1 MLLFYHISM
10 KASIKN
16 IQIDDPLYPPLLKE
30 IPGPPRELFFRGV
43 LPQGN
48 NTLIAI
54 VGTRKATSAG
64 KLLAKQTAYEL
75 AEKNI
80 IIVSGLALGID
91 ASAHEGAISSGG
103 RTIAVLANGLD
114 SVYPYQHEHLAEKI
128 IEQGGCIISEYP
140 EGTPS
145 FPNQFL
151 ERNRIIS
158 GLCIATIVV
167 EAPIRSGSIATARN
181 AIEQGREVFV
191 FPGLPSHQNYK
202 GSHMLIRSGARL
214 VTSVE
219 DILEDL
225 GEVIP
230 IVEQDARES
239 ETISIKEINIK
250 TDNETEM
257 IIINTLAKSKKALSV
272 DNMIELTTLEPHIVH
287 QYLAIL
293 LIKGY
298 IEENNNFYTIKKL
311 E

>member
-1 MLLFYHISM
+1 M

-16 IQIDDPLYPPLLKE
+16 IQIDNPLYPPLLKE

-43 LPQGN
+43 LPQEN
-48 NTLIAI
+48 NALIAI

-80 IIVSGLALGID
+80 TIVSGLALGID
-91 ASAHEGAISSGG
+91 ASAHDGALSRGG

-114 SVYPYQHEHLAEKI
+114 SVYPHQHEHLAEKI
-128 IEQGGCIISEYP
+128 IEQGGCLISEYP
-140 EGTPS
+140 QGTPS
-145 FPNQFL
+145 FPSQFL

-158 GLCIATIVV
+158 GLCIATIVI

-191 FPGLPSHQNYK
+191 FPGLPSQQNYK

-225 GEVIP
+225 GEAIQTAKSD
-230 IVEQDARES
+230 IRES
-239 ETISIKEINIK
+239 ETISKKETNIK
-250 TDNETEM
+250 TDNEAEM
-257 IIINTLAKSKKALSV
+257 IIIKTLKDNKKALSV
-272 DNMIELTTLEPHIVH
+272 DNLIELTTLEPHVVH
-287 QYLAIL
+287 QSLAML
-293 LIKGY
+293 LINGVV
-298 IEENNNFYTIKKL
+298 EEKNSFYTIIKR